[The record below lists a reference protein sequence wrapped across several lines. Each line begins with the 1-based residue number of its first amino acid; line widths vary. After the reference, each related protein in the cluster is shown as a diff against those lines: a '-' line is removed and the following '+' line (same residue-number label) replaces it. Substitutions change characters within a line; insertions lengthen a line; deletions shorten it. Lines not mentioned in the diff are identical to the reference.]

1 MPDAHARRV
10 GLSSASA
17 KVFSN
22 PTRLMPPT
30 SSPAP
35 PAGTAPPSR
44 VLLRHPRRRLGY
56 PRAHVG
62 RPIFIECLLSNPTV
76 QVFQRFQGARVRHE
90 KMVKRMSA
98 TLIRTRKLAPANAG
112 RWCCKISAFRI
123 FPLASQSRHFPENA
137 PGKYRHCS
145 ARALAGLASFADR
158 STPLPR
164 SANNGGALSLRSD
177 GRKQT
182 RPASDRA
189 RPKNT
194 SRMSRGFARHEP
206 AIARDASHGQDTAIG
221 REAPPGQDNRQ

>member
-1 MPDAHARRV
+1 MRPHVESRFICQRHVRARACLTPMHV
-10 GLSSASA
+10 GWGCHRLRR
-17 KVFSN
+17 KFSGN

-44 VLLRHPRRRLGY
+44 VLLSHPRRRLGY

-90 KMVKRMSA
+90 KKRWPLRGRKEIGNAAIAAQNSNPGFTEP
-98 TLIRTRKLAPANAG
+98 TLPRNVR
-112 RWCCKISAFRI
+112 
-123 FPLASQSRHFPENA
+123 
-137 PGKYRHCS
+137 GKYRHCS

-164 SANNGGALSLRSD
+164 SANSGGALSLRSN

-189 RPKNT
+189 RPKKHQQDV
-194 SRMSRGFARHEP
+194 ARLRP
-206 AIARDASHGQDTAIG
+206 T
-221 REAPPGQDNRQ
+221 

>member
-1 MPDAHARRV
+1 MRPYVESRSICQGHVRARACLTPMHV
-10 GLSSASA
+10 GWGCHRLRR
-17 KVFSN
+17 KFSGN

-90 KMVKRMSA
+90 KKRWPLRGRKEIGNAAVAAQNSNPGFTEP
-98 TLIRTRKLAPANAG
+98 TLPRNVR
-112 RWCCKISAFRI
+112 
-123 FPLASQSRHFPENA
+123 
-137 PGKYRHCS
+137 GKYRHCS

-164 SANNGGALSLRSD
+164 SANSSGALSLRSD
-177 GRKQT
+177 GRKQP

-189 RPKNT
+189 HPRKHQQDVARLRPT
-194 SRMSRGFARHEP
+194 
-206 AIARDASHGQDTAIG
+206 
-221 REAPPGQDNRQ
+221 